1 MTDND
6 RIVCQVLEQQLSLRL
21 REGCRDVLLH
31 LLPAPLRGLLYIA
44 LRSSAAGYARL
55 WGHQQGDRPPYCPF
69 GASGPFAGA
78 GHGQTAA
85 VVPSFS
91 CRQDR
96 KARGFIYFS
105 GTGLNCCRDA
115 LILQRRMAG
124 GTQVPPR
131 FPRPRA
137 GIADGSMKTRRSRS

>member
-55 WGHQQGDRPPYCPF
+55 WGAPARRQ
-69 GASGPFAGA
+69 
-78 GHGQTAA
+78 AA
-85 VVPSFS
+85 ILPVRSVRSV
-91 CRQDR
+91 CRGRTWTD
-96 KARGFIYFS
+96 
-105 GTGLNCCRDA
+105 
-115 LILQRRMAG
+115 
-124 GTQVPPR
+124 
-131 FPRPRA
+131 
-137 GIADGSMKTRRSRS
+137 RRSRALFFVSAGQEGERVHILLRYGPEVLPGCSHTPEAHGRGARKCRYGSPGLVRC

>member
-55 WGHQQGDRPPYCPF
+55 WVGTSKATGRHIARSERPVRLP
-69 GASGPFAGA
+69 GR
-78 GHGQTAA
+78 TWT
-85 VVPSFS
+85 
-91 CRQDR
+91 D
-96 KARGFIYFS
+96 
-105 GTGLNCCRDA
+105 
-115 LILQRRMAG
+115 
-124 GTQVPPR
+124 
-131 FPRPRA
+131 
-137 GIADGSMKTRRSRS
+137 RRSRALFFVSAGQESERVHILLRYGPELLPGCSHTPEAHGRGHASAATVPQASCGHC

>member
-31 LLPAPLRGLLYIA
+31 LLPAPLQGLLYIA

-55 WGHQQGDRPPYCPF
+55 WGGHQQGDRPPYCPF

-124 GTQVPPR
+124 GHASAATVPQ
-131 FPRPRA
+131 A
-137 GIADGSMKTRRSRS
+137 SCVADGSMKTRRSRS

>member
-55 WGHQQGDRPPYCPF
+55 WGAPARW
-69 GASGPFAGA
+69 
-78 GHGQTAA
+78 TAA
-85 VVPSFS
+85 GNCPKRRRA
-91 CRQDR
+91 CDR
-96 KARGFIYFS
+96 K
-105 GTGLNCCRDA
+105 GTFEVGQSDGGGK
-115 LILQRRMAG
+115 QRRPAL
-124 GTQVPPR
+124 PEN
-131 FPRPRA
+131 
-137 GIADGSMKTRRSRS
+137 